1 MNAEDNT
8 TESVAQPGIDVE
20 GPREELMAVAV
31 LVPEETVKELST
43 KAVIESTEVEGLTS
57 GPLWDLLRRVGYQ
70 LW

>member
-1 MNAEDNT
+1 
-8 TESVAQPGIDVE
+8 
-20 GPREELMAVAV
+20 MAVAV